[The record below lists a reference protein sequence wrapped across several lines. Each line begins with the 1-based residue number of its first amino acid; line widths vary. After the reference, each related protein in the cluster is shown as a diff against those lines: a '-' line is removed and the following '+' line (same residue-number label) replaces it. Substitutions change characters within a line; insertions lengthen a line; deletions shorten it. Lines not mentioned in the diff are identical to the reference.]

1 MEPAVSIAG
10 TAARIKNFTSL
21 EIHMEDSS
29 APPVVSGKA
38 GGEVPREFRQSRHVG
53 GKKQNWLRTAV
64 LSSVLV
70 FGGIAVQPVA
80 YAQPSAAT
88 YDIRIR
94 ESSLADALLQLAR
107 QTDVQ
112 LLFPYDMAEKIRVA
126 PLSGRYT
133 FDEALTALLR
143 DTGLSGG
150 RVRDGIVRIS
160 PAEANRGEEHVSPK
174 AKATLLSSAS
184 ALLFGAFSA
193 PSYAQDAENPAARDV
208 VVVTA
213 QRREQDLQDV
223 PLSVSSFSGETL
235 EDIGAADIT
244 EVGKFS
250 PNVTLEVSRGT
261 NSTLSAFIRGVGQQD
276 PVGGFE
282 AGVGIYL
289 DDVYLNRPQGAVLDV
304 FDVERIEVLR
314 GPQGTLYGRNTIGGA
329 VKYVTKGLATS
340 PEAKLTVNAGSYS
353 KLEGILSASTPLTDN
368 FRIGGAIAKLT
379 RGGYGKNLVLN
390 GVENYNKDVSA
401 ARFQAEWDV
410 TDTLDLKFSSDWLL
424 DKSDPK
430 QGHRLITSLQT
441 ATPVLDN
448 VYDTQAGLAQPV
460 QRSEAWGGSLVG
472 TWEATDNWTVKN
484 ILAYRQDESS
494 TPIDFDSLPAI
505 DVDVP
510 AIYKNDQFSEE
521 LQFLYNSDRL
531 NGLVGVYYLDANA
544 LTAFDVVLATTGAL
558 ISIPGLNAQTFGDV
572 NTKTWSVFADFTYD
586 ITDDLHL
593 SLGGRYT
600 DDKRTA
606 QVLRR
611 TFSGGYSPLF
621 GGTAVAIATTSNF
634 NGEDRFTDFSP
645 RASLAWDVAEDHNLY
660 FTYAK
665 GFKGGGFDP
674 RGQTSAAP
682 DTDQNG
688 TRDPDEIFDFMQ
700 FEPET
705 VNSYEL
711 GWKGTFERGRFT
723 TNLAAF
729 WMDYAD
735 VQVPS
740 SIGVDTN
747 NDGIN
752 DTFTGATTNAA
763 AATLK
768 GIEFDGNAVLGESWL
783 AQGDEL
789 STTLSVGYID
799 AKYDEFIGPAGTDV
813 ASSRVFQNTPKWTSS
828 WRVNYT
834 SPFTLIN
841 TQGDLT
847 FVNALSYRSESSQ
860 FEVPMPLLDQGA
872 YTLWDMS
879 LIFKSDKN
887 WTIGVHGKN
896 LGDER
901 YKVSGYN
908 FVTQTGPTTFVP
920 TLGREGTLT
929 AFYGDPRTWWVSLTT
944 EF

>member
-1 MEPAVSIAG
+1 
-10 TAARIKNFTSL
+10 
-21 EIHMEDSS
+21 MEDFLP
-29 APPVVSGKA
+29 PPVVGDKA
-38 GGEVPREFRQSRHVG
+38 DGDSLRDDRPSRHVG
-53 GKKQNWLRTAV
+53 GKTQAWIRTAL
-64 LSSVLV
+64 LSSVLA
-70 FGGIAVQPVA
+70 FGAIAVQP
-80 YAQPSAAT
+80 YAHAQQGAVV

-94 ESSLADALLQLAR
+94 ESTLADALLELAR

-143 DTGLSGG
+143 NTGLSGG
-150 RVRDGIVRIS
+150 RVRDGVVRIS
-160 PAEANRGEEHVSPK
+160 PAEANRGEEPVSPK
-174 AKATLLSSAS
+174 AKATLLTSAS
-184 ALLFGAFSA
+184 AFFLGAFNA
-193 PSYAQDAENPAARDV
+193 PSYAQDADQPAARDV
-208 VVVTA
+208 IVVTA

-223 PLSVSSFSGETL
+223 PLSVSSFSGEQL

-329 VKYVTKGLATS
+329 VKYVTKALGNS
-340 PEAKLTVNAGSYS
+340 PEAKLTLNAGSYS
-353 KLEGILSASTPLTDN
+353 KLEGILSASTPIGDN

-379 RGGYGKNLVLN
+379 RGGYGDNLVQP

-401 ARFQAEWDV
+401 ARLQAEWDV
-410 TDTLDLKFSSDWLL
+410 SPTFDIRASADWLL

-430 QGHRLITSLQT
+430 QGHRLIPSLQT
-441 ATPVLDN
+441 GTPVLPD
-448 VYDTQAGLAQPV
+448 VYDTQAGLVRPY
-460 QRSEAWGGSLVG
+460 QRSEAYGGSVVA
-472 TWEATDNWTVKN
+472 TWELDDTWTVKN
-484 ILAYRQDESS
+484 ILAYREDESS

-510 AIYKNDQFSEE
+510 AIYENDQFSEE
-521 LQFLYNSDRL
+521 IQFLYSSEKL

-558 ISIPGLNAQTFGDV
+558 IGVPGLNAQTFGDV

-586 ITDDLHL
+586 FTDDLHL
-593 SLGGRYT
+593 SVGGRYT
-600 DDKRTA
+600 DDQRTA

-621 GGTAVAIATTSNF
+621 GGTAVPIATTSNF
-634 NGEDRFTDFSP
+634 NGEDSFKDFSP
-645 RASLAWDVAEDHNLY
+645 RVSLAWDAAPDHNLY

-682 DTDQNG
+682 DVD
-688 TRDPDEIFDFMQ
+688 RDGIREPNEIFDFMQ

-711 GWKGTFERGRFT
+711 GWKGSFERGRFT
-723 TNLAAF
+723 TNVAAF
-729 WMDYAD
+729 WMDYSD

-747 NDGIN
+747 GDGIN

-768 GIEFDGNAVLGESWL
+768 GIEFDGNAVLGEDWISK
-783 AQGDEL
+783 GDEL
-789 STTLSVGYID
+789 STSLSVGYIN
-799 AKYDEFIGPAGTDV
+799 AKYDEFIGPTGVDV
-813 ASSRVFQNTPKWTSS
+813 ANQRVFQNTPEWTSA
-828 WRVNYT
+828 WRVNYMT
-834 SPFTLIN
+834 PFTLVN
-841 TQGDLT
+841 TEGDLT
-847 FVNALSYRSESSQ
+847 FINSLSYRSESSQ
-860 FEVPMPLLDQGA
+860 FETPMPLLDQEA
-872 YTLWDMS
+872 FTLWDMS
-879 LIFKSDKN
+879 LIFRSDKG
-887 WTIGVHGKN
+887 WSIGVHGKN
-896 LGDER
+896 LSDER
-901 YKVSGYN
+901 YKVAGYN
-908 FVTQTGPTTFVP
+908 FVSINPTTGVVTP

>member
-1 MEPAVSIAG
+1 
-10 TAARIKNFTSL
+10 
-21 EIHMEDSS
+21 
-29 APPVVSGKA
+29 VVTGA
-38 GGEVPREFRQSRHVG
+38 
-53 GKKQNWLRTAV
+53 LV
-64 LSSVLV
+64 L
-70 FGGIAVQPVA
+70 GGIA
-80 YAQPSAAT
+80 AQPEAIAQQGVVT
-88 YDIRIR
+88 YEIRIR
-94 ESSLADALLQLAR
+94 ESSLADALLELAR

-112 LLFPYDMAEKIRVA
+112 LLFPYDMAERIRVE

-133 FDEALTALLR
+133 FEEALSALLR
-143 DTGLSGG
+143 NTGLSGG
-150 RVRDGIVRIS
+150 RARDGIVRIA
-160 PAEANRGEEHVSPK
+160 PAEANRGEDPVSPK

-184 ALLFGAFSA
+184 AFLMGAFSA
-193 PSYAQDAENPAARDV
+193 PSYAQDAEQPSARDV

-213 QRREQDLQDV
+213 QRREQDLQEV

-235 EDIGAADIT
+235 EDIGAADLT
-244 EVGKFS
+244 EVGKFA

-329 VKYVTKGLATS
+329 VKYVTKGLGRS
-340 PEAKLTVNAGSYS
+340 PQAKLTVNAGSYS
-353 KLEGILSASTPLTDN
+353 KLEGILSGSTPITDD

-379 RGGYGKNLVLN
+379 RGGYGDNLVQP
-390 GVENYNKDVSA
+390 GVENYNKDVTA
-401 ARFQAEWDV
+401 ARLQAEWDV
-410 TDTLDLKFSSDWLL
+410 AANFDIRASADWLL

-430 QGHRLITSLQT
+430 QGHRLIPSLQSGL
-441 ATPVLDN
+441 PVLND
-448 VYDTQAGLAQPV
+448 VYDTRAGLVNPD
-460 QRSEAWGGSLVG
+460 QRSEAYGGSIVA
-472 TWEATDNWTVKN
+472 TWDFDDNWTVKN

-510 AIYKNDQFSEE
+510 AIYENDQFSEE
-521 LQFLYNSDRL
+521 LQFLYNSDKL
-531 NGLVGVYYLDANA
+531 NGLIGVYYLDANA

-558 ISIPGLNAQTFGDV
+558 IGVPGLNAQTFGDV

-593 SLGGRYT
+593 SVGGRYT

-611 TFSGGYSPLF
+611 TFAGGYSPLF
-621 GGTAVAIATTSNF
+621 GGTAVPIATTSNF
-634 NGEDRFTDFSP
+634 DGSDRFTDFSP
-645 RASLAWDVAEDHNLY
+645 RLSLAWDAIEDHNLY

-682 DTDQNG
+682 DQNQDG
-688 TRDPDEIFDFMQ
+688 VRDAQEIFEFMQ

-705 VNSYEL
+705 VNSYEA
-711 GWKGTFERGRFT
+711 GWKASFERGRFT
-723 TNLAAF
+723 TALAAF
-729 WMDYAD
+729 WMDYQD

-747 NDGIN
+747 GDGIN

-768 GIEFDGNAVLGESWL
+768 GIEFDGTAVLGESWIS
-783 AQGDEL
+783 QGDEL
-789 STTLSVGYID
+789 STTVSVGYID
-799 AKYDEFIGPAGTDV
+799 AKYDEFIGPTGADV
-813 ASSRVFQNTPKWTSS
+813 ANQRVFQNTPEWTSS
-828 WRVNYT
+828 WRVNYIT
-834 SPFTLIN
+834 PFTLVNTEGELTVIN
-841 TQGDLT
+841 S
-847 FVNALSYRSESSQ
+847 LSYRSESSQ
-860 FEVPMPLLDQGA
+860 FEVPMALLDQEA
-872 YTLWDMS
+872 YTLWDLS
-879 LIFKSDKN
+879 FIFRSDKG
-887 WTIGVHGKN
+887 WSLGVHGKN
-896 LGDER
+896 LSDER
-901 YKVSGYN
+901 YKVAGYN
-908 FVTQTGPTTFVP
+908 FVTINPTTGVVTP

-929 AFYGDPRTWWVSLTT
+929 AFYGDPRTWWLSLSHD
-944 EF
+944 F